1 MASAAPNEPV
11 TTPTADTGLYVLLL
25 TLRRAAIVTV
35 RSKRVRLEA
44 GTYAYVGSAKR
55 ALRSRVERHL
65 RRDKPLHWHVDTLTS
80 RRDVHRV
87 AVVFPD
93 IELTECELN
102 RRVEALVG
110 GTVPVPG
117 FGASD
122 CKARCPAHLWRCGVE
137 VLPEELGGSICDDFD
152 VVEPNRQSPRP

>member
-1 MASAAPNEPV
+1 MASLAC
-11 TTPTADTGLYVLLL
+11 DSGLYVLLL
-25 TLRRAAIVTV
+25 TLGRAAVVTV

-65 RRDKPLHWHVDTLTS
+65 RMDKPLRWHIDTLTS
-80 RRDVHRV
+80 RRDVGRV
-87 AVVFPD
+87 AVVFPG

-102 RRVEALVG
+102 RRVEALVSG
-110 GTVPVPG
+110 VATVPG

-122 CKARCPAHLWRCGVE
+122 CAARCPAHLWRCHEQVTAEG
-137 VLPEELGGSICDDFD
+137 LGLSVCDQFN
-152 VVEPNRQSPRP
+152 VVEPARRSTRT